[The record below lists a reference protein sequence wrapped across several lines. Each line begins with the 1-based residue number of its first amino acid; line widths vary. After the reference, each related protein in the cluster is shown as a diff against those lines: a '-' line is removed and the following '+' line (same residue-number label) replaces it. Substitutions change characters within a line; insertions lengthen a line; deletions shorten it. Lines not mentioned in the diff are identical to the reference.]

1 MNQNRWPPLRP
12 PLVDLFKRVS
22 GQSTSTMAI
31 PPPPAPLLPRLP
43 LPPLEDSDSLAPLSK
58 QINGQS
64 TSTVAIHPQPALL
77 SPPAVVN
84 PQPVFHFVPS
94 PTPPVNNPWHLAATA
109 PAYREPKAYEIHRRK
124 VDDIEGR
131 PQEKDRKDHESRLM
145 RRKAQNRVQGLK
157 RKRTGTR
164 ESDITLAKKL
174 SPIQDD
180 PFASDLL
187 MENPFD
193 ELRRPPIQQWLSRD
207 SSAMFGAPDFTGRWT
222 KLEDIPSATG
232 GNSDIYKARLDQ
244 DAMAK
249 SKLVAVK
256 VLRSIRIRPG
266 FAPEEILKKRLM
278 REMSIWCQLAHENIV
293 PFLGYAFNG
302 TFPCMVA
309 PWYENGNLPDYITR
323 HPAVDKTQMVLESLN
338 GLVHLHSRDPPVV
351 HGDLKASNIL
361 VDDQGHARITDFGLS
376 RIMEEGHTGWTTST
390 GVSGTHRWMAPEL
403 LLTERCKPTT
413 AADVY
418 SVTLLVLEIYTGKIP
433 FPHLDAAPFF
443 RAIVAEKSP
452 ERSHYSPFDPP
463 EDVWQVFEHGWSFQ
477 PDQRPRI
484 EILKKKLE
492 KALTTTGWR

>member
-1 MNQNRWPPLRP
+1 MY
-12 PLVDLFKRVS
+12 KRLCSASSVHDGGS
-22 GQSTSTMAI
+22 CILTPKPQ
-31 PPPPAPLLPRLP
+31 
-43 LPPLEDSDSLAPLSK
+43 DS
-58 QINGQS
+58 
-64 TSTVAIHPQPALL
+64 
-77 SPPAVVN
+77 
-84 PQPVFHFVPS
+84 VP
-94 PTPPVNNPWHLAATA
+94 
-109 PAYREPKAYEIHRRK
+109 
-124 VDDIEGR
+124 
-131 PQEKDRKDHESRLM
+131 
-145 RRKAQNRVQGLK
+145 GLK
-157 RKRTGTR
+157 RKRTDAE
-164 ESDITLAKKL
+164 ESDAIRAKKL
-174 SPIQDD
+174 SPIQDY
-180 PFASDLL
+180 PFSYGQSDLL
-187 MENPFD
+187 IDNPSV
-193 ELRRPPIQQWLSRD
+193 ELRRPLTIQQRLSRD

-433 FPHLDAAPFF
+433 FPHLGDAPFF

-477 PDQRPRI
+477 PDQRPRV

-492 KALTTTGWR
+492 KALTTTGWRQS